1 MLGSMRCGRRL
12 SKGKVDE
19 RANESGTHS
28 VVRYGTSSSFY
39 RCESVS
45 SAATVALAVVAW
57 RALGH
62 LGWVPCTAR
71 FGARTDPGY
80 STDQGFTS
88 GEVGSGAEG
97 GCPASTLAIF
107 DTYRIRAP
115 YVGEIGAGD
124 LFARRLT
131 LFSAR
136 YARRHTGRRTP
147 IGLCSTRSTFATRP
161 CAVRFRSS
169 FRSTLPSRSLA

>member
-45 SAATVALAVVAW
+45 SAAAVALAVAAW

-71 FGARTDPGY
+71 YGARTDPGY
-80 STDQGFTS
+80 SEDEGFRC
-88 GEVGSGAEG
+88 GGVGSGAKG
-97 GCPASTLAIF
+97 GRPASAPAIF

-115 YVGEIGAGD
+115 YVGEIGAGE
-124 LFARRLT
+124 
-131 LFSAR
+131 
-136 YARRHTGRRTP
+136 
-147 IGLCSTRSTFATRP
+147 
-161 CAVRFRSS
+161 
-169 FRSTLPSRSLA
+169 